1 MKTTIGVLALAMTLV
16 AARANAQAPRFDA
29 RWTPYV
35 GCWKLLQ
42 ENVRDTAAGTALR
55 SPVGPAITVCVQP
68 STTTSGVAMTT
79 FADGKRVLEQT
90 IVADGA
96 GHPVAES
103 GCTGTQMSE
112 WSRDGVRLFTH
123 VDLACN
129 DRPKQTISGLTLF
142 AKGPAWI
149 DIQATVAQDN
159 DQQVRVRRY
168 ERTRDVPEG
177 FAALPADVTSRAV
190 LDAQSASARRLTL
203 EDVSEASKKAASQ
216 AVEAAIVETE
226 ARFALDGRGLKELA
240 DAGVSPNVIDLMV
253 AQSFPSHFSVERPVT
268 LPPSPSPVA
277 ASAAGPMVVTG
288 SAQYPTAYPAQY
300 STPYPFYP
308 YGGYDPYYYYSYYY
322 SPFAYPYYWGSNY
335 YRGSTYYITNGGY
348 ITGGGTTVFVPDG
361 SGGGGAVIGDN
372 GRGQVINGRG
382 YTRVHPGSSVDSA
395 GSAQHV
401 AAPVRTVRGTS
412 SNTGADS
419 SSSSSGSSGSSGST
433 SSSGSSGGSVSSG
446 GYSSGG
452 GGGGRTAQPR

>member
-1 MKTTIGVLALAMTLV
+1 MKTTIGMLALAIALI
-16 AARANAQAPRFDA
+16 AAPAHAQAAPRFDA
-29 RWTPYV
+29 RWTPYL

-42 ENVRDTAAGTALR
+42 ENIRDTAAGTAAR
-55 SPVGPAITVCVQP
+55 SAVGPAITVCVQP

-79 FADGKRVLEQT
+79 FADGKRILEQT

-96 GHPVAES
+96 AHPVAES
-103 GCTGTQMSE
+103 GCTGTQRSD
-112 WSRDGVRLFTH
+112 WSRDGLRLFTN

-149 DIQATVAQDN
+149 DIQATGAGDS

-168 ERTRDVPEG
+168 ERTPDAPQG
-177 FAALPADVTSRAV
+177 FAALPADTTSRAA

-203 EDVSEASKKAASQ
+203 EDVSEASKKVASQ
-216 AVEAAIVETE
+216 AVEAAIVESE
-226 ARFALDGRGLKELA
+226 ARFVLDSRALRQLA

-268 LPPSPSPVA
+268 LPPSPVT
-277 ASAAGPMVVTG
+277 ASAAGAPVVTG
-288 SAQYPTAYPAQY
+288 SAQYPT
-300 STPYPFYP
+300 PYPFYP
-308 YGGYDPYYYYSYYY
+308 YGVYDPNYYYSYYY

-335 YRGSTYYITNGGY
+335 YRGNIYYIS
-348 ITGGGTTVFVPDG
+348 GGGTTVFVPNGSG
-361 SGGGGAVIGDN
+361 SGGGAVSGNN
-372 GRGQVINGRG
+372 GQGQVINGRG
-382 YTRVHPGSSVDSA
+382 YTRVHPGSAADPA
-395 GSAQHV
+395 APAQHV
-401 AAPVRTVRGTS
+401 AGSVRTVRGSS

-419 SSSSSGSSGSSGST
+419 SSSPSSSSGSSGST
-433 SSSGSSGGSVSSG
+433 SSSAPSGGSVTSG

-452 GGGGRTAQPR
+452 GGDTGRTAQPR